1 MGFPFYVTCLFSLVA
16 FNILSFSLIFVSD
29 GKPSVCNAEDLALIL
44 GSGRSLGEGNGNPLQ
59 SSCLGK
65 LWTEEPGGLQF
76 MELLRVG
83 HDLATE
89 EQHQQ
94 QGVIA
99 PSFSIAIV
107 SFLNDLFFFFQF

>member
-1 MGFPFYVTCLFSLVA
+1 
-16 FNILSFSLIFVSD
+16 
-29 GKPSVCNAEDLALIL
+29 
-44 GSGRSLGEGNGNPLQ
+44 
-59 SSCLGK
+59 
-65 LWTEEPGGLQF
+65 

-99 PSFSIAIV
+99 PSFSIAIL
-107 SFLNDLFFFFQF
+107 SFLNDLFFFLPILKVIQLPLNRFFLAKILKRVFAF

>member
-1 MGFPFYVTCLFSLVA
+1 MAT
-16 FNILSFSLIFVSD
+16 
-29 GKPSVCNAEDLALIL
+29 
-44 GSGRSLGEGNGNPLQ
+44 Q
-59 SSCLGK
+59 SSLLAWES

-76 MELLRVG
+76 MGSLRVG

-99 PSFSIAIV
+99 PSFSIGILT
-107 SFLNDLFFFFQF
+107 FLNDLPPTYTHQFYK

>member
-1 MGFPFYVTCLFSLVA
+1 MAT
-16 FNILSFSLIFVSD
+16 
-29 GKPSVCNAEDLALIL
+29 
-44 GSGRSLGEGNGNPLQ
+44 Q
-59 SSCLGK
+59 SSLLAWES

-76 MELLRVG
+76 MGSLRVG

-99 PSFSIAIV
+99 PSFSIGILT
-107 SFLNDLFFFFQF
+107 FLNDLPHPPTNFTSNSTAI